1 METGNS
7 SQWSIEYSTQFLTD
21 VLITQTIKI
30 LIQYITVLRF
40 MNNPEEENPLFKL
53 LHIIF
58 FAKDVSGLLM
68 ILNGDIEGYTL

>member
-1 METGNS
+1 
-7 SQWSIEYSTQFLTD
+7 
-21 VLITQTIKI
+21 
-30 LIQYITVLRF
+30 